1 MGTLQSA
8 LPMETP
14 LEMEI
19 TLRLLGEK
27 EPVRVSL
34 RVGQE
39 RMYVVKSMAQFLR
52 GLQEKTAIAFG
63 KGFVLEPEW
72 MGFTGVDAKIIK
84 LLQDAAYVC
93 QLEGK
98 LVQTGLDAKYLTVAD
113 RFVPRLMQLLMAKP
127 FKISFGEEVVSVPS
141 VFDGQVELLFGVFA
155 SGRELEVRA
164 QMPKTL
170 RMLDADCAYV
180 YCEGDVLRLPEAQRG
195 IVRVLLAA
203 QGRRGLPAAFRFGRA
218 AEHARDLRPAACAG
232 TRGHGDARRRAGR
245 AHHPSR
251 TEGAR
256 VFRPG
261 QQSGALPHCVSLR
274 RRRNR
279 SVCRADRADGG
290 RRAHHAAA
298 RRGGRAPCARPAGD
312 LRFPHAERA
321 RRARAVRSRFIV
333 S

>member
-1 MGTLQSA
+1 MEIIRRITPEEEYNAGLVIFRQGGVHPLEDENGFLRYAVDGDPRRIVRVGATTKLSGRCSCDFFGNVHKPCRHLAAAMMQAISTGAIEEMRRRRARENASALMGTLQSA

-98 LVQTGLDAKYLTVAD
+98 LDA
-113 RFVPRLMQLLMAKP
+113 
-127 FKISFGEEVVSVPS
+127 
-141 VFDGQVELLFGVFA
+141 DG
-155 SGRELEVRA
+155 SGR
-164 QMPKTL
+164 
-170 RMLDADCAYV
+170 
-180 YCEGDVLRLPEAQRG
+180 
-195 IVRVLLAA
+195 
-203 QGRRGLPAAFRFGRA
+203 
-218 AEHARDLRPAACAG
+218 
-232 TRGHGDARRRAGR
+232 
-245 AHHPSR
+245 
-251 TEGAR
+251 
-256 VFRPG
+256 
-261 QQSGALPHCVSLR
+261 
-274 RRRNR
+274 RNT
-279 SVCRADRADGG
+279 
-290 RRAHHAAA
+290 
-298 RRGGRAPCARPAGD
+298 
-312 LRFPHAERA
+312 
-321 RRARAVRSRFIV
+321 
-333 S
+333 